1 MKYGYARISTGKQK
15 TDRQID
21 MLEKY
26 NLDRIYTDTITGSKF
41 DRPNYK
47 KLVEEILREGD
58 ELYIKEVDRLG
69 RNKREN
75 LEELRKL
82 KERGIIIR
90 ILEIPT
96 TLMVENNQ
104 TDQNKLMIEMMNNM
118 LIEVYT
124 TFAQLELEKIRTRT
138 KEALKAKK
146 DRGETLGRPRI
157 EMPKG
162 FKKVYRQYRDK
173 DITAVQAM
181 KLLDLKKTTFYK
193 MIKEYEDLMDLE

>member
-21 MLEKY
+21 ILEKY
-26 NLDRIYTDTITGSKF
+26 NLDRIYADVVTGSKF
-41 DRPNYK
+41 DRPEYK
-47 KLVEEILREGD
+47 KLTEEILREGD

-96 TLMVENNQ
+96 TLAVENNQ
-104 TDQNKLMIEMMNNM
+104 TEQNKMLIEMMNNM

-124 TFAQLELEKIRTRT
+124 TFAELELQKIRTRT
-138 KEALKAKK
+138 KEALAAKK
-146 DRGETLGRPRI
+146 
-157 EMPKG
+157 
-162 FKKVYRQYRDK
+162 
-173 DITAVQAM
+173 
-181 KLLDLKKTTFYK
+181 
-193 MIKEYEDLMDLE
+193 

>member
-15 TDRQID
+15 NDRQVD
-21 MLEKY
+21 KLQKY
-26 NLDRIYTDTITGSKF
+26 NLDKIYTDVVTGSNF

-47 KLVEEILREGD
+47 KLTEEILREGD
-58 ELYIKEVDRLG
+58 ELFIKEVDRLG

-82 KERGIIIR
+82 KEKGIIIR

-96 TLMVENNQ
+96 TLMVENN
-104 TDQNKLMIEMMNNM
+104 TTKQNKLMIEMMNNM

-124 TFAQLELEKIRTRT
+124 TFAELELEKIRTRT